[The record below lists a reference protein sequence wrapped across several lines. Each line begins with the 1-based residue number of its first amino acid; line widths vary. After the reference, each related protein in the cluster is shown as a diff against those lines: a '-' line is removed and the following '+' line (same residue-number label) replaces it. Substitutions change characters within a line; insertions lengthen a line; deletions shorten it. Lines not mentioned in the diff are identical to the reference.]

1 MRKGFRVTSPSPQD
15 MRSADKPETAG
26 MRAWWSEK
34 KSFRE
39 ALDKEY

>member
-26 MRAWWSEK
+26 ARAERSEK
-34 KSFRE
+34 KSFGK
-39 ALDKEY
+39 ALDKE